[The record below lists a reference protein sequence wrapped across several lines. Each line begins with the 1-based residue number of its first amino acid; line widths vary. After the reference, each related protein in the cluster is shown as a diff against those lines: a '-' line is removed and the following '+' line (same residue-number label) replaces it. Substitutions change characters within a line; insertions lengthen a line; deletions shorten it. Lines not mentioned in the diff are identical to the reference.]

1 MKNND
6 KIKKSW
12 VVGTAIVFAV
22 VVMVSGT
29 LALFTDSAKKEV
41 GGKGGKVGV
50 YLSNIQLENA
60 ENINPGDNDEK
71 IEEKYFPTKNDPL
84 YKEDAKGT
92 PVPVSIKTT
101 SHDIKFT
108 VENRENKSIRTR
120 QTIKLD
126 VKDEKG
132 NVLDPKAFE
141 IIKDRGV
148 ELGSQDK
155 LGIKRYVNSDGKK
168 SVMPSK
174 NDVAIEYEILTD
186 IFDGVSNGAEKE
198 DVSTVKDGSR
208 NYTYKLKMSGTASN
222 EYQGAVVNI
231 SVSVDALQFRNTQT
245 SDWQN
250 IGTQKTSGRVSS
262 SESNSIIVD

>member
-1 MKNND
+1 MKSNNE
-6 KIKKSW
+6 IKKSW
-12 VVGTAIVFAV
+12 VVGTAVVFAA

-29 LALFTDSAKKEV
+29 LALFTDSARKEV
-41 GGKGGKVGV
+41 SGKGGKVGV

-84 YKEDAKGT
+84 YKEDAKGN
-92 PVPVSIKTT
+92 PVPVNIKTT

-126 VKDEKG
+126 AKNENG
-132 NVLDPKAFE
+132 SVLDPKVFE
-141 IIKDRGV
+141 LIKDKGI
-148 ELGSQDK
+148 ELGSQNK
-155 LGIKRYVNSDGKK
+155 LGTKRYINADGKK

-174 NDVAIEYEILTD
+174 NNVAIEYEILTD
-186 IFDGVSNGAEKE
+186 IFDGVGNGAEKE
-198 DVSTVKDGSR
+198 DVSTVKDGSK
-208 NYTYKLKMSGTASN
+208 NYTYKLKMSSTASN
-222 EYQGAVVNI
+222 EYQGAIVNI

-262 SESNSIIVD
+262 SESSSIIVD